1 MLLELRDIHV
11 HYGKIE
17 ALKGISLKVDE
28 GEIVSL
34 IGANGAGKTTT
45 LKTISGLR
53 PLSAGEVV
61 FDGVN
66 INKMAGHRR
75 VLAGIGQAPEGR
87 GIFPGMTVHENLL
100 MGAYAR
106 KDDHS
111 KELEE
116 AFELFPRL
124 RERRTQAAGTMSG
137 GEQQMLAI
145 GRALMAKPKVLLL
158 DEPSMGL
165 APMLVQ
171 QIFSIIEEINRR
183 GTTVLLVEQNAQQA
197 LQLAHR
203 AYVLETGHVVKS
215 APAADLLDDPQ
226 VRAAYLGG
234 DLALPDGESLPDGEA
249 ETEGSPR
256 AT

>member
-17 ALKGISLKVDE
+17 ALKGVSLEVDE

-53 PLSAGEVV
+53 PLSSGEIL
-61 FDGVN
+61 FDGRN
-66 INKMAGHRR
+66 INKMAAHQR
-75 VLAGIGQAPEGR
+75 VLVGIGQAPEGR
-87 GIFPGMTVHENLL
+87 GIFPGMTVLDNLL

-106 KDDHS
+106 KDS
-111 KELEE
+111 PAKELAE

-124 RERRTQAAGTMSG
+124 KERRTQAAGTMSG

-145 GRALMAKPKVLLL
+145 GRALMARPKVLLL

-203 AYVLETGHVVKS
+203 AYVLETGHIVKS
-215 APAADLLDDPQ
+215 APAPDLLDDPQ

-234 DLALPDGESLPDGEA
+234 DI
-249 ETEGSPR
+249 GSVDEEIGDS
-256 AT
+256 AQTG